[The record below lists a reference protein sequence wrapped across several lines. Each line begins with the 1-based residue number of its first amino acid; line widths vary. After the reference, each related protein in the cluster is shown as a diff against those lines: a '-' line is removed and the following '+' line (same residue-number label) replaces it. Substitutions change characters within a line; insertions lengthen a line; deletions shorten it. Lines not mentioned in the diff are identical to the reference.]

1 MFRNRL
7 ILAVLAL
14 VAAVPLVGC
23 AGRRCCGRDPAYY
36 ERPAYSAPC
45 PCPTGAAVVPG

>member
-14 VAAVPLVGC
+14 AALVPLVGC
-23 AGRRCCGRDPAYY
+23 AGRRCCGRDPVLYAS
-36 ERPAYSAPC
+36 PGPAPC
-45 PCPTGAAVVPG
+45 PCPPGVGVGP